1 MPRAKHA
8 HKPGYKTTE
17 FWVTVLT
24 VVGSIATA
32 SVGIV
37 PNEYAAL
44 VTAFA
49 QAAYVISR
57 GIAKSGH
64 AGIVKSEELA

>member
-1 MPRAKHA
+1 MPRAKRA
-8 HKPGYKTTE
+8 HKPGWKTTE

-57 GIAKSGH
+57 GIAKSGN
-64 AGIVKSEELA
+64 AGIVTPDSSA